1 MFVYSAISYQVSD
14 GVSTKLK
21 KQICA
26 EKKNNLHACNF
37 HRSWALLQTFSNL
50 VKAKVAGPIKTAL
63 QWAQHLI
70 NQSERRVFADMSYES
85 KCFLFGELSFH
96 FLSTA
101 QSTSDP
107 IIYRI
112 SYIKS
117 PPWSMIGYK
126 RRLSVCGSNC
136 CGNAPRLDD
145 PPSIHSHSQK
155 THTTDHR
162 KRTRYI
168 INWNK
173 VPKKSH
179 TICRKYVWI
188 KNICLIKKGIR
199 VWWSNEHPGRRTHKI
214 LLQESKSHQNT
225 KLMPSHLQ

>member
-1 MFVYSAISYQVSD
+1 
-14 GVSTKLK
+14 
-21 KQICA
+21 
-26 EKKNNLHACNF
+26 
-37 HRSWALLQTFSNL
+37 
-50 VKAKVAGPIKTAL
+50 
-63 QWAQHLI
+63 
-70 NQSERRVFADMSYES
+70 MSYES

-162 KRTRYI
+162 KRTRYH
-168 INWNK
+168 K
-173 VPKKSH
+173 LKQSPKKESH
-179 TICRKYVWI
+179 NMPQICVNKKYMPDKERHQSLMIKRAPRKTDSQNPSPRKQKPSKHKTYAQSFAI
-188 KNICLIKKGIR
+188 KVSNKTVQILRKK
-199 VWWSNEHPGRRTHKI
+199 
-214 LLQESKSHQNT
+214 
-225 KLMPSHLQ
+225 